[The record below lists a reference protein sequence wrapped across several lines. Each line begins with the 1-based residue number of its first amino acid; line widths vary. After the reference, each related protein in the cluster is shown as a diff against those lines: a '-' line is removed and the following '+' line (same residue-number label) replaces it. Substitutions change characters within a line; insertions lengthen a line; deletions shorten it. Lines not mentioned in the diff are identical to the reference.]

1 MVIVTLPHGSRRKN
15 GLIHEAIRLLFDT
28 LNLITDSVI
37 QQTELATFT
46 NQALMISIYSQPRL
60 F

>member
-28 LNLITDSVI
+28 LSLITDSVI

-46 NQALMISIYSQPRL
+46 NQA
-60 F
+60 